1 MATLEEDALTCDIC
15 LLLEGTYPY
24 VKGGVSGWVH
34 ELVTGLPQWRFAVV
48 FLGSRRADYG
58 DIQYHPPGNLTQLE
72 TYYLFDEAG
81 AEKPRAPHLPAD
93 TLERYRSFHDQL
105 RSSKEVTLPLA
116 ELLSQNG
123 AYGKGAFFYSPEAW
137 KYITEAYEIGA
148 SEPSF
153 VDYFWTIRN
162 MHRPIWTVGEAA
174 RALPKARLFFS
185 PSTGYAGLLGIMGAK
200 NQGRPFV
207 LMEHGIYTKERRID
221 LLNADW
227 IADTRS
233 TLQRDVT
240 ETSYLRELWIR
251 FFEILGHQAYLQADP
266 IISLFEAARKQQ
278 VLDGADDRRTRII
291 PNGVEIARFAR
302 LRRPAGS
309 PIPPVVCL
317 IGRVVSIKD
326 IKTFIRASR
335 ILRDQLPQAE
345 AWIVGPEDED
355 PEYSRECHELAATL
369 GLKEG
374 LRFFGFQKIDDFLPR
389 IGLLVLSSISEGLP
403 LSILE
408 GFAAGIPCVTTDV
421 GACAEL
427 ILGREGGDRALG
439 KAGIL
444 VGMADYQGLAAA
456 CARLLSSP
464 EAYAQASKAAI
475 DRVERYYDRA
485 RMLNAFDQLFAEQ
498 VARPEVSN

>member
-1 MATLEEDALTCDIC
+1 MATLEKDPATCDIC

-34 ELVTGLPQWRFAVV
+34 ELVSGLPQWRFAAV
-48 FLGSRRADYG
+48 FLGSRRVDYG
-58 DIQYHPPGNLTQLE
+58 DIQYPPPGNLTQLK
-72 TYYLFDEAG
+72 TYYLFDDSEP
-81 AEKPRAPHLPAD
+81 ERPRTPRLPAD
-93 TLERYRSFHDQL
+93 TLDRYRSFHDQL
-105 RSSKEVTLPLA
+105 RSSRELALPLHD
-116 ELLSQNG
+116 LLSPEG
-123 AYGKGAFFYSPEAW
+123 AYGKGAFLYSPEAW
-137 KYITEAYEIGA
+137 RYITEAYEIGA

-162 MHRPIWTVGEAA
+162 MHRPIWTVGAA
-174 RALPKARLFFS
+174 AEALPKARLFFS

-200 NQGRPFV
+200 NQDRPFI

-233 TLQRDVT
+233 ALQRDIT

-251 FFEILGHQAYLQADP
+251 FFEILGRQAYLQADP
-266 IISLFEAARKQQ
+266 IISLFEAARRQQ
-278 VLDGADDRRTRII
+278 VLDGAETRRTRII
-291 PNGVEIARFAR
+291 PNGVEIARFAP

-309 PIPPVVCL
+309 PIPPVACL

-326 IKTFIRASR
+326 IKTFIRAIR
-335 ILRDQLPQAE
+335 ILRDQLPHAE

-355 PEYSRECHELAATL
+355 PEYSRECHELAAAL
-369 GLKEG
+369 GLMEG
-374 LRFFGFQKIDDFLPR
+374 LRFFGFQQIDDFLPR
-389 IGLLVLSSISEGLP
+389 IGVLVLSSISEGLP

-427 ILGREGGDRALG
+427 ILGREDSDRALG
-439 KAGIL
+439 AAGIL
-444 VGMADYQGLAAA
+444 VDMADYQGLAAA

-464 EAYAQASKAAI
+464 EDYALASKAAI
-475 DRVERYYDRA
+475 DRVERYYDRT
-485 RMLNAFDQLFAEQ
+485 RMLDAFDRLFAEQ